1 MGRDLPRS
9 SKNSPWT
16 LWLPWCMAQLQVER
30 LLRNQLQQHL
40 LRAADGGLPPAE
52 AKWIDVGLTW
62 TTQISIIDTEIFCWS
77 IHAVLSGW
85 FLFEVFYHLTCFVAS
100 VENHPTKYH
109 PSISPS
115 TLQFHEGCRSWR
127 WAAGDPWVSA
137 QGRWLFGSQK
147 SLEVGG
153 KPQSQWLT
161 SDQGTN
167 FQTVLQALWRFTSQ
181 YCLSFLPKSNQEA
194 DAEVG
199 EAADL
204 EDDFKMERVVMM
216 LMLVDVVVV
225 MVKHVLYG
233 RHLGQIIVNY
243 QSVSSYQLCTLSRRC
258 RKKSL

>member
-9 SKNSPWT
+9 SNNSPWT
-16 LWLPWCMAQLQVER
+16 LWLPWRDLRSCRSSDCCETNCSSICCE
-30 LLRNQLQQHL
+30 LLMVGFHRQRPNQMDRCWAHMDDPDFYNRYWNL
-40 LRAADGGLPPAE
+40 LLKYSFWVVGTSLWGL
-52 AKWIDVGLTW
+52 
-62 TTQISIIDTEIFCWS
+62 
-77 IHAVLSGW
+77 LSSDFFW
-85 FLFEVFYHLTCFVAS
+85 C
-100 VENHPTKYH
+100 KYRK
-109 PSISPS
+109 PSN
-115 TLQFHEGCRSWR
+115 EGCRSWR

-233 RHLGQIIVNY
+233 RHLGQISVNY